1 MYDLY
6 QCNRDDSVRY
16 ILGRDGDRKLYVIG
30 LNPSTANREK
40 SDTTV
45 AKVEK
50 VAAAN
55 GYDGF
60 VMANLYPLRST
71 EPDNLPG
78 EHNSQLLRWNIR
90 KIIDLASKEENPV
103 FWAAWG
109 VNIQIRPYMTEAFK
123 KLNVSVTDING
134 SWVHYGDLLKN
145 GHPRHPSRIS
155 YKWSF
160 SAFDTET
167 YQSRLA

>member
-6 QCNRDDSVRY
+6 QANRDDSVRY
-16 ILGRDGDRKLYVIG
+16 ILGKTGPKKLYVIG

-45 AKVEK
+45 AKVER

-60 VMANLYPLRST
+60 VMANLYPVRST
-71 EPDNLPG
+71 VPANLPTSADKNLFS
-78 EHNSQLLRWNIR
+78 HNIS
-90 KIIDLASKEENPV
+90 KIIRMAKVEDSPV

-109 VNIQIRPYMTEAFK
+109 GNICIRPYLIDAFGQ
-123 KLNVSVTDING
+123 LNKRISRING
-134 SWVHYGDLLKN
+134 KWVHYGELLRN
-145 GHPRHPSRIS
+145 GHPRHPSRLS
-155 YKWSF
+155 YNWHFSSF
-160 SAFDTET
+160 DPVSYTRVLE
-167 YQSRLA
+167 